1 LSEGKFNKQQM
12 HYMFSAG
19 PLAMA
24 TWSRGMEMGLERT
37 RLSEEPSAKR
47 EPRPCQTHWGTSTP
61 FTYAACSFP
70 PRSIQTFI
78 SWTLFVLGERVL
90 HIWKRLKERYVLMM

>member
-61 FTYAACSFP
+61 FTYAAHFP
-70 PRSIQTFI
+70 LARFRRLFPGLCLFWVSGCFTF
-78 SWTLFVLGERVL
+78 ERG
-90 HIWKRLKERYVLMM
+90 WRRGMC